1 MNTVTT
7 VLVSAV
13 VSAGVVMGSLYFQGT
28 TGGEKE
34 ASLQV
39 CKRHGG
45 EEVMYLSAGETIP
58 DRDHSPGS
66 GMGLSPD
73 HLLLY
78 PTGTPDDNI
87 HARFSVVF

>member
-13 VSAGVVMGSLYFQGT
+13 VMGGLYFQGI
-28 TGGEKE
+28 TGGEQE
-34 ASLQV
+34 ASFQV

-58 DRDHSPGS
+58 DRDHCPGS

-73 HLLLY
+73 HFLLY

-87 HARFSVVF
+87 HARISVVF